1 MKPESKDRLMGF
13 STSFGITFLAM
24 MVVLGTV
31 CFLSY
36 FRLGR
41 ETAEEAR
48 PDAYLPEA
56 EDRLVMLVAPA
67 EEAGMA
73 PDSFLLPGFL
83 PDKGEDRPLR
93 PAPLH
98 LPGIRRPGQHSGPPV
113 AAGGAGVRP
122 EGPGPVPGNPH

>member
-56 EDRLVMLVAPA
+56 KDRLVMLVAA
-67 EEAGMA
+67 AAAAMDE
-73 PDSFLLPGFL
+73 SFQRMLAQP
-83 PDKGEDRPLR
+83 
-93 PAPLH
+93 
-98 LPGIRRPGQHSGPPV
+98 SGDIT
-113 AAGGAGVRP
+113 
-122 EGPGPVPGNPH
+122 E

>member
-31 CFLSY
+31 CFLSF

-48 PDAYLPEA
+48 PDAY
-56 EDRLVMLVAPA
+56 
-67 EEAGMA
+67 
-73 PDSFLLPGFL
+73 
-83 PDKGEDRPLR
+83 R
-93 PAPLH
+93 PA
-98 LPGIRRPGQHSGPPV
+98 
-113 AAGGAGVRP
+113 A
-122 EGPGPVPGNPH
+122 